1 MKDYTI
7 KELLQ
12 RKDKRDT
19 KLHNAI
25 NAVGFLYLAF
35 FLGII
40 AIIIS
45 IATS

>member
-1 MKDYTI
+1 MKDYNI
-7 KELLQ
+7 KELIQ
-12 RKDKRDT
+12 RKDKRDA

-25 NAVGFLYLAF
+25 NALGFIYLAF
-35 FLGII
+35 FVGII